1 MTNNSMK
8 RCLTSFNH
16 QGNIIQNHIELLTHA
31 CQNGCHQSLR
41 IKNFIEDVEKRE
53 TTYID
58 SGNVNWC
65 NNYKKQYE
73 ILKYIHIC
81 IYRTTI

>member
-16 QGNIIQNHIELLTHA
+16 QGNIIQNHSELLTH
-31 CQNGCHQSLR
+31 GCHQSLQ
-41 IKNFIEDVEKRE
+41 ITNFIEDVEKKE

-58 SGNVNWC
+58 SGNVNWY
-65 NNYKKQYE
+65 NNYRKQYE

>member
-16 QGNIIQNHIELLTHA
+16 QGNIIQNHSELLTH
-31 CQNGCHQSLR
+31 GCHQSLQ
-41 IKNFIEDVEKRE
+41 INFIEDVEKRE

-58 SGNVNWC
+58 SGNVNWY
-65 NNYKKQYE
+65 NNYRKQYE